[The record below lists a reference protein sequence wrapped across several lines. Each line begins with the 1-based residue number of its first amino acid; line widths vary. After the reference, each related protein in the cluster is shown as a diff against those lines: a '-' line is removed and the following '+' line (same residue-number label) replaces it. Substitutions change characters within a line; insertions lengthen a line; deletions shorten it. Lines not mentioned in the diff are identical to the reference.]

1 MKMISFFEIW
11 VSIKYLLPKTR
22 EKFLSIITVFSF
34 LGISL
39 GVATLIIVMS
49 VMNGFREELTS
60 KILGVN
66 GHLKIQQIN
75 NLKIS
80 KNDSINSLLN
90 ENNSA
95 ISINEVLVSQALIS
109 KNSSS
114 SGVFLKGVK
123 ANYFISREI
132 FKNINKQSIENFRK
146 NKGIFIGYKLMKRLN
161 LREGDYINILSSK
174 NLDTIFG
181 NIPRSVNLKVIGF
194 FDTGMYE
201 YDSSLIFM
209 PLKLMQSFLNVSNS
223 FDFYEV
229 HLENFDDL
237 DAWKTKIKNSITSS
251 YRISDWRQLNPSLF
265 NALEVEK
272 NVMFLILLLI
282 IIVAVFN
289 LISSMIILVSMKRLD
304 IGVLRMLGV
313 KKGQLLKIF
322 IINGSIIGLLGT
334 LIGLFLGLIFCFNI
348 NEIKGFIEYFLESN
362 LFSEEIYFFSRLP
375 VIIDFSQILSITL
388 ISFFLSF
395 ISTIYPSIQA
405 SKVDPINLIKW
416 N

>member
-1 MKMISFFEIW
+1 MISFFEIW

-75 NLKIS
+75 NFKI
-80 KNDSINSLLN
+80 NENNSINLLLN
-90 ENNSA
+90 EKNSA

-109 KNSSS
+109 KNTSS

-123 ANYFISREI
+123 ANYFTSREI

-146 NKGIFIGYKLMKRLN
+146 NKGIFIGYKLMKKLN
-161 LREGDYINILSSK
+161 LRAGDYINILSSK

-201 YDSSLIFM
+201 YDSSLIFI
-209 PLKLMQSFLNVSNS
+209 PLKVMQSFLNVSNS

-229 HLENFDDL
+229 HLDNFDDL
-237 DAWKTKIKNSITSS
+237 DVWKTKIKNSITSS

-265 NALEVEK
+265 NAL
-272 NVMFLILLLI
+272 M
-282 IIVAVFN
+282 
-289 LISSMIILVSMKRLD
+289 
-304 IGVLRMLGV
+304 
-313 KKGQLLKIF
+313 
-322 IINGSIIGLLGT
+322 
-334 LIGLFLGLIFCFNI
+334 
-348 NEIKGFIEYFLESN
+348 
-362 LFSEEIYFFSRLP
+362 
-375 VIIDFSQILSITL
+375 
-388 ISFFLSF
+388 
-395 ISTIYPSIQA
+395 
-405 SKVDPINLIKW
+405 
-416 N
+416 

>member
-1 MKMISFFEIW
+1 MISFFEIW

-22 EKFLSIITVFSF
+22 EKFLSIITIFSF
-34 LGISL
+34 LGIAL

-66 GHLKIQQIN
+66 GHLKIQQVN
-75 NLKIS
+75 NFKIYET
-80 KNDSINSLLN
+80 DSINSLLN
-90 ENNSA
+90 LENSA

-109 KNSSS
+109 RNSSS
-114 SGVFLKGVK
+114 SGVFLKGVNV
-123 ANYFISREI
+123 NYFLDREI
-132 FKNINKQSIENFRK
+132 FKNINNQSLENFKK
-146 NKGIFIGYKLMKRLN
+146 NEGIFIGYKLMKKLN

-201 YDSSLIFM
+201 YDSSLIFI
-209 PLKLMQSFLNVSNS
+209 PLKVMQSFLNVPNS
-223 FDFYEV
+223 FDFYEI
-229 HLENFDDL
+229 HLDNFDDL
-237 DAWKTKIKNSITSS
+237 DTWKTKINNLISNSYSIT
-251 YRISDWRQLNPSLF
+251 DWRQLNPSLF

-313 KKGQLLKIF
+313 KKSQLLKIF
-322 IINGSIIGLLGT
+322 IINGSTIGLFGT
-334 LIGLFLGLIFCFNI
+334 LIGLCLGLMFCFNI
-348 NEIKGFIEYFLESN
+348 NEIKTFIEYFLESN
-362 LFSEEIYFFSRLP
+362 LFSEEIYFFSKLP
-375 VIIDFSQILSITL
+375 VIIDFSQILSISL

-395 ISTIYPSIQA
+395 ISTIYPSVKA

>member
-1 MKMISFFEIW
+1 MRMISFFEIW

-75 NLKIS
+75 NFKINQS
-80 KNDSINSLLN
+80 NSINLLFN
-90 ENNSA
+90 EKNSA

-109 KNSSS
+109 KNTSS

-123 ANYFISREI
+123 ADYFISRDI

-146 NKGIFIGYKLMKRLN
+146 NKGIFIGYKLMKKLN

-209 PLKLMQSFLNVSNS
+209 PLTVMQSFLNVSNS

-229 HLENFDDL
+229 HLDNFDDL
-237 DAWKTKIKNSITSS
+237 DVWKTKIKNSITDS

-289 LISSMIILVSMKRLD
+289 LISSMIILVSMKRVD

-313 KKGQLLKIF
+313 KKNQLLKIF

-334 LIGLFLGLIFCFNI
+334 LIGLF
-348 NEIKGFIEYFLESN
+348 
-362 LFSEEIYFFSRLP
+362 
-375 VIIDFSQILSITL
+375 
-388 ISFFLSF
+388 
-395 ISTIYPSIQA
+395 
-405 SKVDPINLIKW
+405 
-416 N
+416 